1 MNKQQFLDLGLTEEQ
16 ATKAETE
23 SKKELETYIPKTRFE
38 EVNNAKKDL
47 EKTVK
52 ERDTQLED
60 LKKSSGDNEALKTQ
74 IETLQA
80 ENKTAKEKYESD
92 LKDLQISNAI
102 KLAIADKAQDADLVA
117 SQFDKSKLIL
127 SDDGKITGLDEQL
140 KELQTNKA
148 FLFKAEQTTN
158 GKQDPPAGFIIGAD
172 GRGTEQQ
179 TTTKS
184 TNLFGAVAAH
194 FGQQTNSNLT
204 K

>member
-60 LKKSSGDNEALKTQ
+60 LKKSSGDNAELQKQ

-80 ENKTAKEKYESD
+80 DNSK
-92 LKDLQISNAI
+92 KDQEYQAQIKDMQIGNAI
-102 KLAIADKAQDADLVA
+102 KLAVTDKAHDADLVTGLI
-117 SQFDKSKLIL
+117 DKSKLIL
-127 SDDGKITGLDEQL
+127 GDDGKVTGLDEQL
-140 KELQTNKA
+140 KSLQESKA
-148 FLFKAEQTTN
+148 FLFKQAENTQ
-158 GKQDPPAGFIIGAD
+158 QQPGFRFGAD
-172 GRGTEQQ
+172 GNGGTPANINDQLSSIFGNN
-179 TTTKS
+179 TK
-184 TNLFGAVAAH
+184 
-194 FGQQTNSNLT
+194 
-204 K
+204 